1 MNCIIEGIDFYE
13 LEAMKYYSV
22 PNTWS
27 EEKKKDNAI
36 NKIFSGQ
43 WVGSQKRDG
52 AFYMC
57 GKNMDGE
64 VFLRP
69 RARNVKK
76 EFVNKVDWV
85 PHLHSFFNELD
96 PGTVLLAELYLP
108 RDEQAKSTSSI
119 MNSLQAKAIKRQ
131 EKEEDKLILYVFDIL
146 AWNGESFLDKRAEDR
161 FEQLIVGWRA
171 FPHKYVEW
179 AEYVDGKELWDKL
192 QQLLADGYE
201 GMVITKKDAKYQPG
215 KRSNAVSLKIK
226 REIQETIDCVIIGA
240 NSPSILYTG
249 KEVETWPYWF
259 NNLTHQFITADEY
272 LNIYHTNIYA
282 AYNEG
287 VPVEPVTKNYFY
299 GWAGSLKLGLYD
311 GDKLVHVGDL
321 SGISDEIRQNWK
333 DYIGKVVEISCM
345 EISEDKDGNKGFR
358 HPRSLGFRDDKPAR
372 ECTVDQVK

>member
-1 MNCIIEGIDFYE
+1 MNCIIDGIDFYE

-27 EEKKKDNAI
+27 EEKKKENAT
-36 NKIFSGQ
+36 NKIFSGD
-43 WVGSQKRDG
+43 WLGSQKRDG

-64 VFLRP
+64 IFLRP

-85 PHLHSFFNELD
+85 PHLHSFFNELE
-96 PGTVLLAELYLP
+96 PGTVFLAELYLP

-131 EKEEDKLILYVFDIL
+131 EKEEDKLILYIFDVL
-146 AWNGESFLDKRAEDR
+146 AWEGESFLDKCAEDR
-161 FEQLIVGWRA
+161 FEELIVGWRA
-171 FPHKYVEW
+171 YPHKYVEW
-179 AEYVDGKELWDKL
+179 AEYVDGKELWDRL

-226 REIQETIDCVIIGA
+226 KEIQETVDCIIIGA
-240 NSPSILYTG
+240 NSPTKLSGT
-249 KEVETWPYWF
+249 KEPETWEWWF
-259 NNLTHQFITADEY
+259 NETTGEKILASEYFATTHES
-272 LNIYHTNIYA
+272 IYKL
-282 AYNEG
+282 YNEG
-287 VPVEPVTKNYFY
+287 ATIVPVTKAWFY

-311 GDKLVHVGDL
+311 GDKLIHVGDL
-321 SGISDEIRQNWK
+321 SGVDESVKENWK
-333 DYIGKVVEISCM
+333 DYVGSVVEISCM
-345 EISEDKDGNKGFR
+345 EISQNAQGGWGFR
-358 HPRSLGFRDDKPAR
+358 HPRLLSYRTDKPAR
-372 ECTVDQVK
+372 ECTIDQVK